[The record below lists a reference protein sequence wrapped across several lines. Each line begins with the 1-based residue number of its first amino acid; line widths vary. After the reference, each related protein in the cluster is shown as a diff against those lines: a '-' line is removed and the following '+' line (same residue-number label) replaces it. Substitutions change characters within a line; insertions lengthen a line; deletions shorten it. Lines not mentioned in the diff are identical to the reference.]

1 MRKFIITNQDDDKVD
16 GKNLFLK
23 HNIIIWFD
31 DLAYVWKLKLS
42 KCLYCGCSCVYIYMR
57 YYKRSRS
64 SIYRVSNFSSKDKIT

>member
-31 DLAYVWKLKLS
+31 DLAYV
-42 KCLYCGCSCVYIYMR
+42 
-57 YYKRSRS
+57 
-64 SIYRVSNFSSKDKIT
+64 